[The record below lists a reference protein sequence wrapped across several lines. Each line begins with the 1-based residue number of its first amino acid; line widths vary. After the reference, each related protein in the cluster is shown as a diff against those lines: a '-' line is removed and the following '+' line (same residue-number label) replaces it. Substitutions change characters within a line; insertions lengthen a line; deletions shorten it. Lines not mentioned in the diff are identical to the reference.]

1 VITPFEQFVEFSK
14 QGNVVP
20 IVDDLLADTDTPV
33 SAYLKI
39 ADESRYS
46 FLLESVEGGEKIA
59 RYSFLG
65 FDPFMLFE
73 ARGREYSVHS
83 LRAEFQVIDKL
94 LRGGNHPLSALKKI
108 FAHFKAVAIPG
119 LPRFSGGAVGYFG
132 YETIQLVEDIPT
144 VRDEGVSVPD
154 MMLMFFDSLLVF
166 DNLQRKIFVIVN
178 SIFDDT
184 GAQAKSLRPIYDR
197 AVERLHSVRIILGKT
212 VSADLSPASGKELRY
227 NTSREQ
233 YQRKVERGKEYILDG
248 DIFQVV
254 LSQRADREV
263 SLKPFD
269 LYRMLRIINPSPYL
283 YFLKADTL
291 QIIGSSP
298 EMLVRVEGRVV
309 ETRPI
314 AGTRP
319 RGTTPEEDDRLG
331 LELLADEKERA
342 EHLMLVDLGRN
353 DIGRISDFGTVE
365 VSQFMAIEK
374 YSHVMHIV
382 SNVRG
387 RLRKDV
393 TAIDALY
400 SCFPAG
406 TLTGAPKIRAM
417 QIIAELEATRRGIYG
432 GAIGYVDFSG
442 NLDSCIAI
450 RTIVIKDGVA
460 RFQAGAGIVADS
472 VPEREYQETL
482 DKLAANL
489 SAVKML
495 IDQPS
500 PRHSDTAPPIRERGR
515 G

>member
-1 VITPFEQFVEFSK
+1 VITPFEQFVDFSK

-39 ADESRYS
+39 ADEGRYS

-73 ARGREYSVHS
+73 ARGREYSVRS
-83 LRAEFQVIDKL
+83 LRPEFQSVNELFK
-94 LRGGNHPLSALKKI
+94 GENHPLSALKKI
-108 FAHFKAVAIPG
+108 FAHFRAVGIPG

-144 VRDEGVSVPD
+144 VRDEGVNVPD
-154 MMLMFFDSLLVF
+154 MMLIFFDSLLVF
-166 DNLQRKIFVIVN
+166 DNLQRKIFIIVN
-178 SIFDDT
+178 SILDDK
-184 GAQAKSLRPIYDR
+184 GAQARLLRPIYDR
-197 AVERLHSVRIILGKT
+197 AVERLHSVRRILGKS
-212 VSADLSPASGKELRY
+212 VSAELSSASAKALQY
-227 NTSREQ
+227 NTSREE
-233 YQRKVERGKEYILDG
+233 YQQKVQRCKEYILDG

-254 LSQRADREV
+254 LSQRGDRGV
-263 SLKPFD
+263 SLNAFD

-283 YFLKADTL
+283 YYLKADTL
-291 QIIGSSP
+291 EIIGSSP

-319 RGTTPEEDDRLG
+319 RGATPEEDDLLG
-331 LELLADEKERA
+331 QELLADEKERA

-365 VSQFMAIEK
+365 VSQFMVIEK

-387 RLRKDV
+387 RLRNDV

-417 QIIAELEATRRGIYG
+417 QIIAELEATKRGIYG

-450 RTIVIKDGVA
+450 RTVVIKDGVA

-472 VPEREYQETL
+472 VPEKEYQETL

-489 SAVKML
+489 NAVQML
-495 IDQPS
+495 LDLGN
-500 PRHSDTAPPIRERGR
+500 R
-515 G
+515 

>member
-1 VITPFEQFVEFSK
+1 MMLTTFEQFLELSK

-20 IVDDLLADTDTPV
+20 VVHELLADTETPV

-39 ADESRYS
+39 RDESEYS

-65 FDPFMLFE
+65 FNPFMVFE
-73 ARGREYSVHS
+73 VKGKEFAVQVFRE
-83 LRAEFQVIDKL
+83 EFRFVRELVKGDTDPIA
-94 LRGGNHPLSALKKI
+94 ALKRI
-108 FAHFKAVAIPG
+108 FGRFKAVSAHG

-132 YETIQLVEDIPT
+132 YESVQLVEDIP
-144 VRDEGVSVPD
+144 VLPSHDGVPD
-154 MMLMFFDSLLVF
+154 VLLMFFDSLLVF
-166 DNLQRKIFVIVN
+166 DNLQRKIFIIVN
-178 SIFDDT
+178 SFLQERTTDVS
-184 GAQAKSLRPIYDR
+184 SLRLTYDQ
-197 AVERLHSVRIILGKT
+197 AVRRMDVVQKILEKRIHSELSSA
-212 VSADLSPASGKELRY
+212 SADGVRHNIARDEFM
-227 NTSREQ
+227 
-233 YQRKVERGKEYILDG
+233 RKVERSKEYILDG

-254 LSQRADREV
+254 LSQRVDREV
-263 SLKPFD
+263 SLEPFD
-269 LYRMLRIINPSPYL
+269 VYRMLRIINPSPYL
-283 YFLKADTL
+283 YYLKADGL
-291 QIIGSSP
+291 HIIGSSP
-298 EMLVRVEGRVV
+298 EMLVRVEGKAV

-314 AGTRP
+314 AGTRS
-319 RGTTPEEDDRLG
+319 RGVTPEEDKRLSK
-331 LELLADEKERA
+331 ELLADEKELA

-353 DIGRISDFGTVE
+353 DIGRISEFGTVE
-365 VSQFMAIEK
+365 VSQFMALEK

-387 RLRKDV
+387 RLRSDV
-393 TAIDALY
+393 TALDALY

-417 QIIAELEATRRGIYG
+417 EIIAELEPTKRGIYG

-450 RTIVIKDGVA
+450 RTIVIKEGVA

-489 SAVKML
+489 NAVQML
-495 IDQPS
+495 VD
-500 PRHSDTAPPIRERGR
+500 RK
-515 G
+515 

>member
-1 VITPFEQFVEFSK
+1 MITSFEQFLELSK

-20 IVDDLLADTDTPV
+20 IVDELLADTDTPV

-39 ADESRYS
+39 RDESDYS

-65 FDPFMLFE
+65 FDPFMVFE
-73 ARGREYSVHS
+73 VRGKMFGLRVLREEFRLVHE
-83 LRAEFQVIDKL
+83 LVGDET
-94 LRGGNHPLSALKKI
+94 HPITALKRI
-108 FAHFKAVAIPG
+108 FEHFKAVPIPG

-132 YETIQLVEDIPT
+132 YETVQFVEDIPT
-144 VRDEGVSVPD
+144 VPGEESGVPD
-154 MMLMFFDSLLVF
+154 MILMFFESHLVF
-166 DNLQRKIFVIVN
+166 DNLQRKIFIIVN
-178 SIFDDT
+178 SFLREGRAET
-184 GAQAKSLRPIYDR
+184 SSLRPIYDH
-197 AVERLHSVRIILGKT
+197 AVRKMGTLQEILGKS
-212 VSADLSPASGKELRY
+212 VRAELSSASAERLQY
-227 NTSREQ
+227 NTSRGEFL
-233 YQRKVERGKEYILDG
+233 RKVERCKEYILDG

-254 LSQRADREV
+254 LSQRLDRKV

-269 LYRMLRIINPSPYL
+269 VYRMLRIINPSPYL
-283 YFLKADTL
+283 YYLKATGL
-291 QIIGSSP
+291 HIIGSSP
-298 EMLVRVEGRVV
+298 EMLVRVEGRTV

-319 RGTTPEEDDRLG
+319 RGVTPDEDERLG
-331 LELLADEKERA
+331 KELLADEKERA

-353 DIGRISDFGTVE
+353 DIGRISEFGTVE
-365 VSQFMAIEK
+365 VSQFMALEK

-393 TAIDALY
+393 TALDALY

-417 QIIAELEATRRGIYG
+417 EIIAELEPTKRGIYG

-460 RFQAGAGIVADS
+460 HFQAGAGIVADS
-472 VPEREYQETL
+472 QPEREYQETL

-489 SAVKML
+489 NAVQML
-495 IDQPS
+495 ID
-500 PRHSDTAPPIRERGR
+500 RTTMGDDTSA
-515 G
+515 

>member
-1 VITPFEQFVEFSK
+1 VKGIL
-14 QGNVVP
+14 GNVV
-20 IVDDLLADTDTPV
+20 VT
-33 SAYLKI
+33 
-39 ADESRYS
+39 E
-46 FLLESVEGGEKIA
+46 
-59 RYSFLG
+59 
-65 FDPFMLFE
+65 
-73 ARGREYSVHS
+73 
-83 LRAEFQVIDKL
+83 
-94 LRGGNHPLSALKKI
+94 
-108 FAHFKAVAIPG
+108 
-119 LPRFSGGAVGYFG
+119 
-132 YETIQLVEDIPT
+132 
-144 VRDEGVSVPD
+144 
-154 MMLMFFDSLLVF
+154 
-166 DNLQRKIFVIVN
+166 
-178 SIFDDT
+178 
-184 GAQAKSLRPIYDR
+184 
-197 AVERLHSVRIILGKT
+197 
-212 VSADLSPASGKELRY
+212 LSPASAEELRY

-233 YQRKVERGKEYILDG
+233 YQRKVERCKEYILDG

-283 YFLKADTL
+283 YFLKADKL

-365 VSQFMAIEK
+365 VNQFMVIEK

-417 QIIAELEATRRGIYG
+417 EIIAELETTKRGIYG

-450 RTIVIKDGVA
+450 RTIVIKDETA
-460 RFQAGAGIVADS
+460 HFQAGAGIVADS

-489 SAVKML
+489 NAVQML
-495 IDQPS
+495 LDHGN
-500 PRHSDTAPPIRERGR
+500 R
-515 G
+515 

>member
-1 VITPFEQFVEFSK
+1 VITQFEQFVDFSK

-65 FDPFMLFE
+65 LDPFMLFE
-73 ARGREYSVHS
+73 VSRKEYSVQS
-83 LRAEFQVIDKL
+83 LRAEFQFITKL
-94 LRGGNHPLSALKKI
+94 LSGENHPLSALKKI
-108 FAHFKAVAIPG
+108 FAHFRAVAIPG

-144 VRDEGVSVPD
+144 VRDGGVDVPD

-178 SIFDDT
+178 SFLDDK
-184 GAQAKSLRPIYDR
+184 GAQTRSLRPVYDR
-197 AVERLHSVRIILGKT
+197 AVKRLHSVRKILGKS
-212 VSADLSPASGKELRY
+212 VSADLSSVSAKALRY

-233 YQRKVERGKEYILDG
+233 FQRKVERCKEYILDG

-254 LSQRADREV
+254 LSQHADREV
-263 SLKPFD
+263 SLNPFD
-269 LYRMLRIINPSPYL
+269 LYRVLRIINPSPYL
-283 YFLKADTL
+283 YYLKADTL

-298 EMLVRVEGRVV
+298 EMLVRVEGRVI

-319 RGTTPEEDDRLG
+319 RGTTPEEDERLG

-365 VSQFMAIEK
+365 VSQFMVIEK

-387 RLRKDV
+387 KLRKDV

-417 QIIAELEATRRGIYG
+417 EIIAELEATRRGIYG

-472 VPEREYQETL
+472 VPEKEYQETL

-489 SAVKML
+489 NAVQML
-495 IDQPS
+495 LD
-500 PRHSDTAPPIRERGR
+500 RGNR
-515 G
+515 

>member
-1 VITPFEQFVEFSK
+1 MMVTTFEQFLGLSG

-20 IVDDLLADTDTPV
+20 VVDELLADTDTPV

-39 ADESRYS
+39 RDESTYS

-65 FDPFMLFE
+65 FDPFMVFE
-73 ARGREYSVHS
+73 VRGKKSVVRTFKEEFRFVQDLVKDDAHPIAA
-83 LRAEFQVIDKL
+83 LR
-94 LRGGNHPLSALKKI
+94 RI
-108 FAHFKAVAIPG
+108 FEHFKAVPVSG

-132 YETIQLVEDIPT
+132 YETVQLVEDIPS
-144 VRDEGVSVPD
+144 VIGEESGVPD
-154 MMLMFFDSLLVF
+154 MLLMFFDSLLVF
-166 DNLQRKIFVIVN
+166 DSLQRKIFIIVN
-178 SIFDDT
+178 SFLKKKT
-184 GAQAKSLRPIYDR
+184 AEAPSLKLIYDH
-197 AVERLHSVRIILGKT
+197 AVRRMGAVREILGRP
-212 VSADLSPASGKELRY
+212 VHAELFSASADRLQY
-227 NTSREQ
+227 NISRGEFLQ
-233 YQRKVERGKEYILDG
+233 KVERCKDYILDG

-254 LSQRADREV
+254 LSQRVDRKV
-263 SLKPFD
+263 SLEPFD
-269 LYRMLRIINPSPYL
+269 AYRMLRIINPSPYL
-283 YFLKADTL
+283 YYLKAEGL
-291 QIIGSSP
+291 HIIGSSP
-298 EMLVRVEGRVV
+298 EMLVRVEGRIV

-319 RGTTPEEDDRLG
+319 RGRTPHEDEHLVK
-331 LELLADEKERA
+331 ELLADEKEKA

-353 DIGRISDFGTVE
+353 DIGRISEFGTVD
-365 VSQFMAIEK
+365 VSQFMALEK

-387 RLRKDV
+387 RLRADV
-393 TAIDALY
+393 TALDALY

-417 QIIAELEATRRGIYG
+417 EIIAELEPTRRGIYG

-489 SAVKML
+489 NAVQML
-495 IDQPS
+495 LDQRS
-500 PRHSDTAPPIRERGR
+500 R
-515 G
+515 

>member
-1 VITPFEQFVEFSK
+1 
-14 QGNVVP
+14 
-20 IVDDLLADTDTPV
+20 
-33 SAYLKI
+33 
-39 ADESRYS
+39 
-46 FLLESVEGGEKIA
+46 
-59 RYSFLG
+59 
-65 FDPFMLFE
+65 
-73 ARGREYSVHS
+73 
-83 LRAEFQVIDKL
+83 
-94 LRGGNHPLSALKKI
+94 
-108 FAHFKAVAIPG
+108 
-119 LPRFSGGAVGYFG
+119 
-132 YETIQLVEDIPT
+132 
-144 VRDEGVSVPD
+144 
-154 MMLMFFDSLLVF
+154 VF

-178 SIFDDT
+178 SFLEEKGADT
-184 GAQAKSLRPIYDR
+184 RSLRPIYDR
-197 AVERLHSVRIILGKT
+197 AVERLHSVRKILGKS
-212 VSADLSPASGKELRY
+212 VSADLSSASANALQY
-227 NTSREQ
+227 STSREQ
-233 YQRKVERGKEYILDG
+233 FQQKVRRCKEYILDG

-254 LSQRADREV
+254 LSQRAEREV

-331 LELLADEKERA
+331 FELLADEKERA

-387 RLRKDV
+387 RLKKDV

-417 QIIAELEATRRGIYG
+417 EIIAELEATRRGIYG

-472 VPEREYQETL
+472 VPEKEYQETL

-495 IDQPS
+495 INEPS
-500 PRHSDTAPPIRERGR
+500 PPAPLPNRERGV
-515 G
+515 

>member
-1 VITPFEQFVEFSK
+1 MMITSFDQFLELSK
-14 QGNVVP
+14 LGNVVP
-20 IVDDLLADTDTPV
+20 VVDELLADTDTPV
-33 SAYLKI
+33 SAYLKVK
-39 ADESRYS
+39 DESAYS

-65 FDPFMLFE
+65 FDPFMVFE
-73 ARGREYSVHS
+73 VRGKKFV
-83 LRAEFQVIDKL
+83 LRTFKKEFRFVRDLVKDVP
-94 LRGGNHPLSALKKI
+94 HPIAALKRI
-108 FAHFKAVAIPG
+108 FEHFKAVPVSG

-132 YETIQLVEDIPT
+132 YETVQLVEEIPSVT
-144 VRDEGVSVPD
+144 VEESGVPD
-154 MMLMFFDSLLVF
+154 MLLMFFDSLLVF
-166 DNLQRKIFVIVN
+166 DNLQGKIFIIVN
-178 SIFDDT
+178 SFLAGRT
-184 GAQAKSLRPIYDR
+184 TQASPARSTYDH
-197 AVERLHSVRIILGKT
+197 AVRRMDAVREILGRP
-212 VSADLSPASGKELRY
+212 VRGELSSASADRLQY
-227 NTSREQ
+227 NISREEFLE
-233 YQRKVERGKEYILDG
+233 KFERCKEYILDG

-254 LSQRADREV
+254 LSQRVERKV
-263 SLKPFD
+263 SLEPFD
-269 LYRMLRIINPSPYL
+269 AYRMLRTINPSPYL
-283 YFLKADTL
+283 YYLKAEGL
-291 QIIGSSP
+291 HIIGSSP
-298 EMLVRVEGRVV
+298 EMLVRVEGRTV

-319 RGTTPEEDDRLG
+319 RGGTADEDERLVK
-331 LELLADEKERA
+331 ELLGDEKERA

-353 DIGRISDFGTVE
+353 DIGRISEFGSVN
-365 VSQFMAIEK
+365 VSQFMALEK

-387 RLRKDV
+387 RLRADV
-393 TAIDALY
+393 TALDALY

-417 QIIAELEATRRGIYG
+417 EIIAELEPTRRGIYG

-489 SAVKML
+489 NAVQML
-495 IDQPS
+495 VD
-500 PRHSDTAPPIRERGR
+500 RK
-515 G
+515 